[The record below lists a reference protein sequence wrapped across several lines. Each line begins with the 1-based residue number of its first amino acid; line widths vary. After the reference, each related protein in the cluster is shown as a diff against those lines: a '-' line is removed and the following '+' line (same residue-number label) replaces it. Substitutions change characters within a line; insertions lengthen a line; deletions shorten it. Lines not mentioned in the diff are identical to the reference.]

1 MRRFFPIACLLAA
14 TLVAAPAQAQAD
26 RHGAYFVAAVGAS
39 HVNYDCGFDFSCD
52 SAGAIGG
59 KLIGGYRFGVF
70 AIEASYTDFGNA
82 EVGDVWRGPASLNV
96 RAAGVGA
103 AWYLHFSD
111 SWLGLLRAGAAQVTQ
126 TRTDDGRHAV
136 TSGTFGLGVVKELT
150 PSLGLELAWDITGSE
165 GNQTSSSLVN
175 SVSAGLR
182 VRF

>member
-70 AIEASYTDFGNA
+70 AIEA
-82 EVGDVWRGPASLNV
+82 
-96 RAAGVGA
+96 
-103 AWYLHFSD
+103 
-111 SWLGLLRAGAAQVTQ
+111 
-126 TRTDDGRHAV
+126 
-136 TSGTFGLGVVKELT
+136 
-150 PSLGLELAWDITGSE
+150 
-165 GNQTSSSLVN
+165 
-175 SVSAGLR
+175 
-182 VRF
+182 